1 MSAGCLV
8 RISSRL
14 LDNSKELGLA
24 KNVIIWKKLG
34 KYFGQEKKYFMFNKL
49 FKTKQNWQQTWKVFE
64 LEQTFN
70 WKVFELGKTLA
81 SIWTS
86 KKLGKCLD

>member
-1 MSAGCLV
+1 ML
-8 RISSRL
+8 
-14 LDNSKELGLA
+14 
-24 KNVIIWKKLG
+24 
-34 KYFGQEKKYFMFNKL
+34 NKL

-70 WKVFELGKTLA
+70 RKVFELGKTLA

-86 KKLGKCLD
+86 NKLGKCLD

>member
-8 RISSRL
+8 GISSRL
-14 LDNSKELGLA
+14 LDNSK
-24 KNVIIWKKLG
+24 KLG
-34 KYFGQEKKYFMFNKL
+34 IAKKYL
-49 FKTKQNWQQTWKVFE
+49 DWQQTWKVFE

-86 KKLGKCLD
+86 NKLGKCLD